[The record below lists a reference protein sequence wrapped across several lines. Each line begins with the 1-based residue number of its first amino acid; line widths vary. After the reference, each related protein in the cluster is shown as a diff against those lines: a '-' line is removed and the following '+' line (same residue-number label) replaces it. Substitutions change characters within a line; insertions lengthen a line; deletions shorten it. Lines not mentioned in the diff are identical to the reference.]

1 MPIEFAVVP
10 CLSDNYAALIHDGDS
25 GATAVVDAPDAGAIL
40 AALAERGWALSDIL
54 VTHHHFDHVEGVA
67 ELVRRTGARV
77 TGARADAGRIPGL
90 DVLVGDG
97 DVIEVGGLRLE
108 VLETP
113 GHTVGH
119 IAYVAREPAA
129 VFCGDTLFAMGCG
142 RLFEGTPAQM
152 WASLGR
158 LAALAPET
166 AVYCGHEYTQ
176 SNGRFALRV
185 DPANAA
191 LTERMAEVDRLRAA
205 GLPTVPSTMARELA
219 TNPFLRAG
227 DPGIA
232 AGLGMAGAAPVAVFA
247 ELRERK
253 NKG

>member
-40 AALAERGWALSDIL
+40 AALAERGWVLSDIL

-77 TGARADAGRIPGL
+77 TGARADAGRIAGL